1 MAEPADDATDLT
13 KSAPTAAPAQPGKG
27 TVAVQVSSLIGG
39 AVIAVLAIIAL
50 VLGVL
55 LGSARSDLSDL
66 KAQDADNAKAG
77 QIALDYAVGSATLNY
92 QDVNAWVA
100 ELKAGT
106 SPELSAKFDATGAK
120 LEQIIIP
127 LKWTSSAT
135 PITAKVM
142 SHEGEVY
149 QVAAFVDVSTTNAQN
164 PDGLRNTVTY
174 DITVDAGRDWK
185 ITDVGSTD
193 GALPTK

>member
-1 MAEPADDATDLT
+1 MAEPADDATD
-13 KSAPTAAPAQPGKG
+13 PTEPAAAPARADKG
-27 TVAVQVSSLIGG
+27 TVAVQISSLIGG
-39 AVIAVLAIIAL
+39 AVIAVLAIIAI

-55 LGSARSDLSDL
+55 LGSARSELSDIE
-66 KAQDADNAKAG
+66 AQNADDAKAE

-100 ELKAGT
+100 RLKAGT
-106 SPELSAKFDATGAK
+106 SPELSSKFEATGDK
-120 LEQIIIP
+120 LEQIIVP

-149 QVAAFVDVSTTNAQN
+149 KVAAFVDVSTTNAQN

-174 DITVDAGRDWK
+174 NITVDAGKDWK

>member
-13 KSAPTAAPAQPGKG
+13 KTPPAQPGKG
-27 TVAVQVSSLIGG
+27 TVAVQVSTLIGG

-66 KAQDADNAKAG
+66 KAEDADNAKAE

-149 QVAAFVDVSTTNAQN
+149 KVAAFVDVSTTNAQN

-174 DITVDAGRDWK
+174 NITVDAGQDWK

-193 GALPTK
+193 GTLPTK

>member
-1 MAEPADDATDLT
+1 MAEPADDATD
-13 KSAPTAAPAQPGKG
+13 PTETAPAQPGKG
-27 TVAVQVSSLIGG
+27 TVAVRVSTLIGG

-66 KAQDADNAKAG
+66 KAQDADNAKAE

-100 ELKAGT
+100 KLKAGT

-127 LKWTSSAT
+127 LKWTSAAT

-149 QVAAFVDVSTTNAQN
+149 KVAAFVDVSTTNAQN

-174 DITVDAGRDWK
+174 NITVDAGKDWK

>member
-1 MAEPADDATDLT
+1 MAEPNDDATDLT
-13 KSAPTAAPAQPGKG
+13 KTTAAPATAQQG
-27 TVAVQVSSLIGG
+27 TVAVRVSSLIGG
-39 AVIAVLAIIAL
+39 AAIAVLAIIAI

-55 LGSARSDLSDL
+55 LGSARGQISDTE
-66 KAQDADNAKAG
+66 AQAADNAKAE

-106 SPELSAKFDATGAK
+106 SPELSAKFEATGAK

-135 PITAKVM
+135 PITAKVL
-142 SHEGEVY
+142 SQEGDAY

-174 DITVDAGRDWK
+174 NITVDAGQDWK
-185 ITDVGSTD
+185 ITDVGNGE
-193 GALPTK
+193 GALPIK

>member
-1 MAEPADDATDLT
+1 MAEPNDDATDLT
-13 KSAPTAAPAQPGKG
+13 KTTAAPAPAQKG
-27 TVAVQVSSLIGG
+27 TVAVRVSSLIGG
-39 AVIAVLAIIAL
+39 AAIAVLAIVAI

-55 LGSARSDLSDL
+55 LGSARSQISDTE
-66 KAQDADNAKAG
+66 AQAADDAKAE

-100 ELKAGT
+100 KLKAGT
-106 SPELSAKFDATGAK
+106 SPELSGKFEATGAK

-127 LKWTSSAT
+127 LRWTSSAT

-142 SHEGEVY
+142 SREGAAY

-174 DITVDAGRDWK
+174 NITVDAGQDWK
-185 ITDVGSTD
+185 ITDVGSAD
-193 GALPTK
+193 GTLPIK

>member
-13 KSAPTAAPAQPGKG
+13 KPAAAPARPDKG
-27 TVAVQVSSLIGG
+27 TVAVQISSLIGG
-39 AVIAVLAIIAL
+39 AVIAVLAIIAI

-55 LGSARSDLSDL
+55 LGSARSELSDM
-66 KAQDADNAKAG
+66 KARDADDAKAE

-92 QDVNAWVA
+92 QDVDAWVA
-100 ELKAGT
+100 KLKAGT
-106 SPELSAKFDATGAK
+106 SPELSSKFAATGDK
-120 LEQIIIP
+120 LQQIIVP

-142 SHEGEVY
+142 SREGEVY

-174 DITVDAGRDWK
+174 NITVDAGKDWQ

>member
-1 MAEPADDATDLT
+1 MAESNEGATDLT
-13 KSAPTAAPAQPGKG
+13 KTPAEPAKG
-27 TVAVQVSSLIGG
+27 TVAVRVSSLVGG

-55 LGSARSDLSDL
+55 LGSARSEISDT
-66 KAQDADNAKAG
+66 KEQAADNAKAE
-77 QIALDYAVGSATLNY
+77 QIALDYSVGSASLNY

-100 ELKAGT
+100 KLKAGT
-106 SPELSAKFDATGAK
+106 SPELSKKFDATGAK

-127 LKWTSSAT
+127 LKWTSTAA
-135 PITAKVM
+135 PITAKVL
-142 SHEGEVY
+142 SQEGEVY

-174 DITVDAGRDWK
+174 NITVDAGQDWK
-185 ITDVGSTD
+185 ITDVGSAD
-193 GALPTK
+193 GALPMK

>member
-1 MAEPADDATDLT
+1 MADDATDLT
-13 KSAPTAAPAQPGKG
+13 KPAAPAAQPDQG
-27 TVAVQVSSLIGG
+27 TVAVRVSSLIGG

-55 LGSARSDLSDL
+55 LGSARSQLSDL
-66 KAQDADNAKAG
+66 KAEQADDAKAE
-77 QIALDYAVGSATLNY
+77 QVALDYAVGSATLNY

-100 ELKAGT
+100 KLKANT
-106 SPELSAKFDATGAK
+106 TPELSNKFDATGTK
-120 LEQIIIP
+120 LEQIIVP
-127 LKWTSSAT
+127 LKWTSTAAPIAAT
-135 PITAKVM
+135 VQ
-142 SHEGEVY
+142 SRDGGVY
-149 QVAAFVDVSTTNAQN
+149 KVAAFVDVSTTNSQN

-174 DITVDAGRDWK
+174 NITVDSGQGWK

>member
-13 KSAPTAAPAQPGKG
+13 ETPPAQPGKG
-27 TVAVQVSSLIGG
+27 TVAVQVSTLIGG

-66 KAQDADNAKAG
+66 KAEDADNAKAE

-100 ELKAGT
+100 NLKAGT

-127 LKWTSSAT
+127 LKWTSAAT

-149 QVAAFVDVSTTNAQN
+149 KVAAFVDVSTTNAQN

-174 DITVDAGRDWK
+174 NITVDAGKDWK

>member
-1 MAEPADDATDLT
+1 MADDATDLT
-13 KSAPTAAPAQPGKG
+13 KPTAEPTPAQPGKG
-27 TVAVQVSSLIGG
+27 TVAVQISSLIGG
-39 AVIAVLAIIAL
+39 AVIAVLAIVAI

-55 LGSARSDLSDL
+55 LGSARSDLSEM
-66 KAQDADNAKAG
+66 KARNADDAKAE

-92 QDVNAWVA
+92 EDVDAWVA
-100 ELKAGT
+100 KLKAGT
-106 SPELSAKFDATGAK
+106 SPELSNKFDATGDK

-135 PITAKVM
+135 PITAKVT
-142 SHEGEVY
+142 SREGEVY
-149 QVAAFVDVSTTNAQN
+149 KVAAFVDVSTTNAQN

-174 DITVDAGRDWK
+174 NITVDAGKDWK

>member
-1 MAEPADDATDLT
+1 MAEPADDATD
-13 KSAPTAAPAQPGKG
+13 PTEPAAAPARPDKG
-27 TVAVQVSSLIGG
+27 TVAVQISSLIGG
-39 AVIAVLAIIAL
+39 AVIAVLAIIAI

-55 LGSARSDLSDL
+55 LGSARSELSDIE
-66 KAQDADNAKAG
+66 AQNADDAKAE

-100 ELKAGT
+100 KLKAGT
-106 SPELSAKFDATGAK
+106 SPELSSKFEATGDK
-120 LEQIIIP
+120 LEQIIVP

-149 QVAAFVDVSTTNAQN
+149 KVAAFVDVSTTNAQN

-174 DITVDAGRDWK
+174 NITVDAGKDWK

>member
-1 MAEPADDATDLT
+1 MADDATDLT
-13 KSAPTAAPAQPGKG
+13 KPTADPTPAQPGKG
-27 TVAVQVSSLIGG
+27 TVAVQISSLIGG
-39 AVIAVLAIIAL
+39 AVIAVLAIVAI

-55 LGSARSDLSDL
+55 LGSARSDLSAM
-66 KAQDADNAKAG
+66 KAQDADDAKAE

-92 QDVNAWVA
+92 EDVDAWVA
-100 ELKAGT
+100 KLKAGT
-106 SPELSAKFDATGAK
+106 SPELSKKFDATGDK

-142 SHEGEVY
+142 SREGEVY
-149 QVAAFVDVSTTNAQN
+149 KVAAFVDVSTTNAQN

-174 DITVDAGRDWK
+174 NISVDAGKDWK

>member
-1 MAEPADDATDLT
+1 MADDATDLT
-13 KSAPTAAPAQPGKG
+13 KPAAPAAQPDKG
-27 TVAVQVSSLIGG
+27 TVAVRVSSLIGG

-55 LGSARSDLSDL
+55 LGSARSQLSDL
-66 KAQDADNAKAG
+66 KAEQADDAKAE
-77 QIALDYAVGSATLNY
+77 QVALDYAVGSATLNY

-100 ELKAGT
+100 KLKANT
-106 SPELSAKFDATGAK
+106 SPELSNKFDATGTK
-120 LEQIIIP
+120 LEQIIVP
-127 LKWTSSAT
+127 LKWTSTAAPIAAT
-135 PITAKVM
+135 VQ
-142 SHEGEVY
+142 SRDGEVY
-149 QVAAFVDVSTTNAQN
+149 KVAAFVDVSTTNSQN

-174 DITVDAGRDWK
+174 NITVDSGQGWK

>member
-1 MAEPADDATDLT
+1 MADDATDLT
-13 KSAPTAAPAQPGKG
+13 KPTAEPTPAQPGKG
-27 TVAVQVSSLIGG
+27 TVAVQISSLIGG
-39 AVIAVLAIIAL
+39 AVIAVLAIVAI

-55 LGSARSDLSDL
+55 LGSARSDLSEM
-66 KAQDADNAKAG
+66 KAQNTDDAKAE

-92 QDVNAWVA
+92 EDVDAWVA
-100 ELKAGT
+100 KLKAGT
-106 SPELSAKFDATGAK
+106 SPELSKKFDATGDK

-142 SHEGEVY
+142 SREGEVY
-149 QVAAFVDVSTTNAQN
+149 KVAAFVDVSTTNAQN

-174 DITVDAGRDWK
+174 NITVDAGKDWK

>member
-1 MAEPADDATDLT
+1 MEDATDLT
-13 KSAPTAAPAQPGKG
+13 KTPATPDKG
-27 TVAVQVSSLIGG
+27 TVAVRVSSLVGG
-39 AVIAVLAIIAL
+39 AVIAVLAILAL

-55 LGSARSDLSDL
+55 LGSARSEISDM
-66 KAQDADNAKAG
+66 KDQAAGNAKAE
-77 QIALDYAVGSATLNY
+77 QIALDYSVGSATLNY

-100 ELKAGT
+100 KLKAGT
-106 SPELSAKFDATGAK
+106 APELSKKFDATGAK

-127 LKWTSSAT
+127 LKWTSTAT
-135 PITAKVM
+135 PITAKVL
-142 SHEGEVY
+142 SQEGEVY
-149 QVAAFVDVSTTNAQN
+149 KVAAFVDVSTTNAQN

-174 DITVDAGRDWK
+174 NITVDAAQDWK

>member
-13 KSAPTAAPAQPGKG
+13 ETTPAQPGKG
-27 TVAVQVSSLIGG
+27 TVAVQVSTLIGG

-66 KAQDADNAKAG
+66 KAKDADNAKAE

-100 ELKAGT
+100 KLKAGT

-127 LKWTSSAT
+127 LKWTSAAT

-149 QVAAFVDVSTTNAQN
+149 KVAAFVDVSTTNAQN

-174 DITVDAGRDWK
+174 NITVDAGKDWK

>member
-13 KSAPTAAPAQPGKG
+13 ETAPAQPGKG
-27 TVAVQVSSLIGG
+27 TVAVRVSTLIGG
-39 AVIAVLAIIAL
+39 AAIAVLAIIAL

-66 KAQDADNAKAG
+66 KAQDADNAKAE

-100 ELKAGT
+100 KLKAGT

-127 LKWTSSAT
+127 LKWTSAAT

-174 DITVDAGRDWK
+174 NITVDAGKDWK